1 MLLYAFVNGFVTF
14 LYLFSENCERLDNMP
29 QKTNEE
35 AYRFWERVDNLN
47 SERLNVFC
55 ERAGLDYNKVKHNRS
70 DLRLMNC
77 METLAIAE
85 TLGTTMEYL
94 LTGERKEV
102 FYSPRV
108 RAIADALEQ
117 DQDRLSAVE
126 ILLFG
131 KPAGASAFTKNA

>member
-1 MLLYAFVNGFVTF
+1 
-14 LYLFSENCERLDNMP
+14 MP